1 MKHVEV
7 LLRENIKTLGK
18 CGDIVRVKP
27 GFARNYLM
35 PRKLAVVAN
44 EDNKRAMARRRK
56 VLDAEEA
63 QRDAEVSARVATL
76 AGVVLKTNVRA
87 DEHGHLYGS
96 VNAASIAALLA
107 AAGHVFEERA
117 VRIDAPIKEVGTY
130 TVKIHVHGDRLAEV
144 QVVVEPEAAPSG
156 V

>member
-1 MKHVEV
+1 MKNVEV

-18 CGDIVRVKP
+18 CGDVVRVKP

-35 PRKLAVVAN
+35 PRKLAVEAN

-63 QRDAEVSARVATL
+63 KRDAEVEARVATL
-76 AGVVLKTNVRA
+76 AGVALKSTVRA

-96 VNAASIAALLA
+96 VNAASIVALLA
-107 AAGHVFEERA
+107 AAGHSFEERA
-117 VRIDAPIKEVGTY
+117 VRLENPIKEVGTY
-130 TVKIHVHGDRLAEV
+130 TVRIHVHGDRFAEV
-144 QVVVEPEAAPSG
+144 QLVVEAEAAASG
-156 V
+156 A